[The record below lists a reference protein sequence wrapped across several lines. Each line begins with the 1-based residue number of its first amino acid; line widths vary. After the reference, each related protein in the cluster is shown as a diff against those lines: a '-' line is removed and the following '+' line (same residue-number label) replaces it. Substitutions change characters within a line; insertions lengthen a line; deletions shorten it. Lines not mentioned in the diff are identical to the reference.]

1 MGWFSGSDMK
11 NLQSSENYTVSEIGE
26 CLYIYVPK
34 VAPQRVI
41 ISSHGGHA
49 MVGGTNNF
57 TVGEDTVLQF
67 YSDDR
72 YSVNDPGFTNF
83 FTKLGAPK
91 EVLSTGD
98 TCYDYI
104 LTKYQGTHNKM
115 KETYASIGAAID
127 HMAHLAQDYAKAA
140 EQMTDAGQSKIAA
153 QYASKAAYASK
164 IPAVLTVRN
173 RAFRSNMTLSA
184 AIEGV
189 QMAAP
194 SVQIFD
200 CLFCRSGWKNQSQD
214 VAMVGI
220 S

>member
-1 MGWFSGSDMK
+1 MGWFTGSDMK
-11 NLQSSENYTVSEIGE
+11 NLQSSDNYTVSEIGE

-34 VAPQRVI
+34 DPPQRVI

-49 MVGGTNNF
+49 MVGGTNSF
-57 TVGEDTVLQF
+57 TVGDDTVLQF

-83 FTKLGAPK
+83 FTSLGAPK

-115 KETYASIGAAID
+115 KETYESIGAAID
-127 HMAHLAQDYAKAA
+127 HMTNLAQDYAKVAA
-140 EQMTDAGQSKIAA
+140 QQSSAGKSDIAA
-153 QYASKAAYASK
+153 KYEAKAAHASKV
-164 IPAVLTVRN
+164 PAVLTVRN
-173 RAFRSNMTLSA
+173 RKFRSNMTLSA

-189 QMAAP
+189 KMAAP

-200 CLFCRSGWKNQSQD
+200 CLFCRSGWKDLSQD
-214 VAMVGI
+214 VTLV
-220 S
+220 SV